1 MGFDSSI
8 KSDIASASVL
18 EADHINDAVD
28 TINDFVNKGIG
39 SAELKSS
46 KPYSADSEN
55 SFEKEG
61 WVTSK
66 LIYRPE
72 FYGAPSPRMTAVSGQ
87 AYYRKRGNSWP
98 EGAVFNADA
107 AGSDYVAVPGACATI
122 KLRHRAMVNIQC
134 SFYMFELGGVV
145 HQTKRSYG
153 ALVKYTRPHTLIV
166 DADEAV
172 SYPGLSE
179 YDNDSSGYESYPA
192 GYTRLTINGEHKR
205 STLRRIY
212 TSNVEPLRSFNNSI
226 LDWGKWKYAQKGF
239 LIFNMLG
246 RHLHTCTYQIYLDE
260 GTHSIGLSFK
270 SRSGGD
276 LRIQNFAE
284 QQFLNDEYALGSG
297 DKHVVRRYHME
308 RDTIPTLP
316 KVKNV
321 FFLSRNLVIDAYY
334 TNNNPI

>member
-1 MGFDSSI
+1 MGFDSST
-8 KSDIASASVL
+8 KSDIDSSSVL
-18 EADHINDAVD
+18 NAEHVNDTVDAIN
-28 TINDFVNKGIG
+28 NFVNKGINT
-39 SAELKSS
+39 AELKNAQ
-46 KPYSADSEN
+46 PYSVDSEN

-87 AYYRKRGNSWP
+87 AYYRQQGNSWP

-107 AGSDYVAVPGACATI
+107 AGSDYVGVPGACATI
-122 KLRHRAMVNIQC
+122 KLRHNAMVNIQC
-134 SFYMFELGGVV
+134 SFYMFEFGGINTQDNNTYLGR
-145 HQTKRSYG
+145 H
-153 ALVKYTRPHTLIV
+153 LRPHYTAWS
-166 DADEAV
+166 DDYTFSESKV
-172 SYPGLSE
+172 SRNG
-179 YDNDSSGYESYPA
+179 DNSVEGYESYPA
-192 GYTRLTINGEHKR
+192 GFTRLTINGEHGR

-212 TSNVEPLRSFNNSI
+212 TSNVEPRRSFARNWRT
-226 LDWGKWKYAQKGF
+226 WGKWKYAQKGF

-246 RHLHTCTYQIYLDE
+246 RHLHTFTYQIYLPE

-270 SRSGGD
+270 STSGGD
-276 LRIQNFAE
+276 FRIQNFAE
-284 QQFLNDEYALGSG
+284 QQYVGNEYWRTTGDE
-297 DKHVVRRYHME
+297 HTVRRYHME

-316 KVKNV
+316 NVKNV